1 MNKHINFE
9 DNIFILNVRV
19 RMIQD
24 LLLLEA
30 DPELFLK
37 KTMDDIDFIDDAL
50 GMLLDDLIENIHLIE
65 RNELFDHLSVIEE
78 EFAGVLG
85 LFLNGNGTI
94 SAVRFPALREKIV
107 FLRTHSLTRKQTID
121 NSRKQTEGVIM
132 EPLVSSAELN
142 ELLKEY

>member
-24 LLLLEA
+24 ILLLEA
-30 DPELFLK
+30 DQDLFLK

-50 GMLLDDLIENIHLIE
+50 GILLDDLLENIHLIE
-65 RNELFDHLSVIEE
+65 RNELLDNLSLIEE
-78 EFAGVLG
+78 EFAGVLS
-85 LFLNGNGTI
+85 LFLNGSGTI
-94 SAVRFPALREKIV
+94 SSGRFPAFREKII
-107 FLRTHSLTRKQTID
+107 FLHSHSLTRKKSID
-121 NSRKQTEGVIM
+121 DSRKQSDGVIM
-132 EPLVSSAELN
+132 EPLVSPAELN

>member
-65 RNELFDHLSVIEE
+65 RNELFDNLSMIEE
-78 EFAGVLG
+78 EFAGVLS
-85 LFLNGNGTI
+85 LFLNGSGTI
-94 SAVRFPALREKIV
+94 SAVRFPALREKII
-107 FLRTHSLTRKQTID
+107 FLRTHSLTRKKTID
-121 NSRKQTEGVIM
+121 DSRKQSDGAIM